1 MTARSRPITGKEVRS
16 DMLIDLHHG
25 EPIRFGADGQRGIVL
40 NEFGECEV
48 VNVADV
54 GEDKLLVHDEHR
66 PDPTLAFALSRVADR
81 PTVPTPIGVFRDVDR
96 PSYEDAVQSQLVTA
110 SERQG
115 PADLAG
121 LLQSGATWEVSAAS

>member
-1 MTARSRPITGKEVRS
+1 
-16 DMLIDLHHG
+16 
-25 EPIRFGADGQRGIVL
+25 
-40 NEFGECEV
+40 
-48 VNVADV
+48 VADV

-81 PTVPTPIGVFRDVDR
+81 PTVPTRSACFRDVDR

-121 LLQSGATWEVSAAS
+121 LLQSGATWEVSATT